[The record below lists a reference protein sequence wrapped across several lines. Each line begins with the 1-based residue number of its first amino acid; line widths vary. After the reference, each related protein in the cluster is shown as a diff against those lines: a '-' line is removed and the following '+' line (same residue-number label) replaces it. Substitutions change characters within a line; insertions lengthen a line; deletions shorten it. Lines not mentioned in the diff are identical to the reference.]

1 MSLES
6 TTTPLK
12 QVANGRQGRRLEL
25 ADVLADLVA
34 DGLLTPEDAKLVA
47 DGEGESRPK
56 THVRLHP
63 LVVIGNKRLKNAR
76 PPHKPLTT
84 ETLTVWLA
92 RKTGIPYER
101 IDPLKIDVNVVT
113 GVMPYAYASRHK
125 ILPISVTDQA
135 ITIVSCEPYITD
147 WVEELGRAQKKKIVR
162 VLANPQ
168 DIGRYLDEYYNLS
181 RSVMRAS
188 NKAGSDQ
195 FRVIANVGRLVE
207 MGATE
212 THNADDSHIVA
223 IVDWLLQYAFEQRA
237 SDIHIEPRT
246 EKKGDIR
253 FRIDGSLY
261 VIYQLPSEVM
271 NAVTSR
277 IKTLGRMDIGDK
289 RLPHDGRMRT
299 RTPDGDV
306 VELRLSTIPTPA
318 GEKMVIRIFD
328 PGVLQRSYQD
338 LGLDGE
344 DLARW
349 KSLARLPYG
358 IILVTGPTGSGKT
371 TTLYS
376 TLRHLATPDVNV
388 CTIEDPIEMIE
399 PTFNQMQVQHAIGLD
414 FANGVRALL
423 RQDPDIIM
431 IGEIRDLETAQMA
444 VQAALTGHL
453 VLASMHTN
461 DSTSAVTRLLEIG
474 VLAYQIKATLLGVVA
489 QRLVRTLCPH
499 CKQPGEVDDAAWRA
513 FVHPCNIPMPSQV
526 YVPQGCLECH
536 NTGYLGRI
544 GIYETLAMSS
554 DLRRFVRPE
563 TDVTELCGQ
572 AIKEGLRPLR
582 YSGIKKIHA
591 GLTTVEEVI
600 SETAPFDESFAAVV
614 AMAHPAAVVPV
625 V

>member
-1 MSLES
+1 M
-6 TTTPLK
+6 
-12 QVANGRQGRRLEL
+12 
-25 ADVLADLVA
+25 
-34 DGLLTPEDAKLVA
+34 
-47 DGEGESRPK
+47 
-56 THVRLHP
+56 
-63 LVVIGNKRLKNAR
+63 
-76 PPHKPLTT
+76 
-84 ETLTVWLA
+84 
-92 RKTGIPYER
+92 
-101 IDPLKIDVNVVT
+101 
-113 GVMPYAYASRHK
+113 
-125 ILPISVTDQA
+125 
-135 ITIVSCEPYITD
+135 
-147 WVEELGRAQKKKIVR
+147 
-162 VLANPQ
+162 
-168 DIGRYLDEYYNLS
+168 
-181 RSVMRAS
+181 
-188 NKAGSDQ
+188 
-195 FRVIANVGRLVE
+195 
-207 MGATE
+207 
-212 THNADDSHIVA
+212 
-223 IVDWLLQYAFEQRA
+223 
-237 SDIHIEPRT
+237 
-246 EKKGDIR
+246 
-253 FRIDGSLY
+253 
-261 VIYQLPSEVM
+261 
-271 NAVTSR
+271 
-277 IKTLGRMDIGDK
+277 
-289 RLPHDGRMRT
+289 
-299 RTPDGDV
+299 
-306 VELRLSTIPTPA
+306 
-318 GEKMVIRIFD
+318 
-328 PGVLQRSYQD
+328 
-338 LGLDGE
+338 
-344 DLARW
+344 
-349 KSLARLPYG
+349 ARLPYG